1 MHLSVHLEN
10 GQRVYFTEDNVIHKI
25 INPQKTTLMAFFELC
40 QVDNFAK
47 TLLYCEVPAY
57 YVWKNSK
64 FYRRKKGKAV
74 SGYPEIKKDQV
85 LGRVYTVHPGNAEC
99 YYLRLLLH
107 KIPGPTSFTALK
119 IVTGVVQPSFQAA
132 CKALGVLEDDV
143 HWNST
148 LKEASISESPN
159 KIRELFAIIL
169 VFCQVGDPMK
179 LWEKHRD
186 SLSEDVKK
194 QIEAQQGNIDLYLDI
209 VYNQCLILL
218 EDIVISMSGKDL
230 LQFGFLSPSREARS
244 AISNHQYVK
253 ELAYDTV
260 HLSEI
265 VAENVPKLNQEQKEI
280 HDKILNSISS
290 NSGQCERSIAI
301 AVASSGIAATLIDG
315 GKTAHSAFKLPLNLH
330 HSESINCNIS
340 KQRDMAHVLREAKLI
355 IWDECTMAHK
365 KGIEALNRT
374 LQDIRGCNQIMG
386 GLTVLLSGDF
396 RQTLP
401 VVLRG
406 TRADIVKACLK
417 TSFLW
422 PHIKVVSLKI
432 NMRVHLQHD
441 LRAEIFPNNSLI

>member
-1 MHLSVHLEN
+1 
-10 GQRVYFTEDNVIHKI
+10 
-25 INPQKTTLMAFFELC
+25 
-40 QVDNFAK
+40 
-47 TLLYCEVPAY
+47 
-57 YVWKNSK
+57 
-64 FYRRKKGKAV
+64 
-74 SGYPEIKKDQV
+74 
-85 LGRVYTVHPGNAEC
+85 
-99 YYLRLLLH
+99 
-107 KIPGPTSFTALK
+107 
-119 IVTGVVQPSFQAA
+119 
-132 CKALGVLEDDV
+132 
-143 HWNST
+143 
-148 LKEASISESPN
+148 
-159 KIRELFAIIL
+159 
-169 VFCQVGDPMK
+169 MK

-218 EDIVISMSGKDL
+218 EDIVISMSGKAL
-230 LQFGFLSPSREARS
+230 LQFGFLSPSREARF

-280 HDKILNSISS
+280 YNKILNSISS
-290 NSGQCERSIAI
+290 NSGQCYFLDSPGGTGKTFLINLLLAKIRCERSIAI
-301 AVASSGIAATLIDG
+301 AVASSGIAATLIDE

-330 HSESINCNIS
+330 HSEFVNCNIS
-340 KQRDMAHVLREAKLI
+340 KQSDMAHVLREAILI

-374 LQDIRGCNQIMG
+374 LQDIRGCHQIMG

-406 TRADIVKACLK
+406 TRVDIVKACLK
-417 TSFLW
+417 TSFLR
-422 PHIKVVSLKI
+422 PHIKVVSLRI
-432 NMRVHLQHD
+432 NMLVHLQHD
-441 LRAEIFPNNSLI
+441 LRAEIFSKLLIDIGDGKIKEMEGRINILESLRNMVGDLITLTERIYPNIHQIGIDCSSWFKERAILTPTNDSANNINNFLLNKLTTKHAKYESVDSVMEAKDAVHYPVEFLNTLNPLSGYLPPEKLFQKR

>member
-1 MHLSVHLEN
+1 
-10 GQRVYFTEDNVIHKI
+10 
-25 INPQKTTLMAFFELC
+25 
-40 QVDNFAK
+40 
-47 TLLYCEVPAY
+47 
-57 YVWKNSK
+57 
-64 FYRRKKGKAV
+64 
-74 SGYPEIKKDQV
+74 
-85 LGRVYTVHPGNAEC
+85 
-99 YYLRLLLH
+99 
-107 KIPGPTSFTALK
+107 
-119 IVTGVVQPSFQAA
+119 
-132 CKALGVLEDDV
+132 
-143 HWNST
+143 
-148 LKEASISESPN
+148 
-159 KIRELFAIIL
+159 
-169 VFCQVGDPMK
+169 
-179 LWEKHRD
+179 
-186 SLSEDVKK
+186 
-194 QIEAQQGNIDLYLDI
+194 
-209 VYNQCLILL
+209 
-218 EDIVISMSGKDL
+218 MSGKAL

-265 VAENVPKLNQEQKEI
+265 LAENVPKLNQEQKEI
-280 HDKILNSISS
+280 YDKILNSISS
-290 NSGQCERSIAI
+290 NSGQCYFLDSPGGTGKTFLINLLLAKIRYERSIAI

-422 PHIKVVSLKI
+422 PHIKVVSLRI

-441 LRAEIFPNNSLI
+441 LRAEIFPDYSLI

>member
-1 MHLSVHLEN
+1 MLTAQKISKVLPEGN
-10 GQRVYFTEDNVIHKI
+10 SNRRRWISPQYLRSPEDGGIVTKI
-25 INPQKTTLMAFFELC
+25 KEG
-40 QVDNFAK
+40 
-47 TLLYCEVPAY
+47 
-57 YVWKNSK
+57 
-64 FYRRKKGKAV
+64 KKGKAV

-107 KIPGPTSFTALK
+107 KIPGPTSFTAIK

-132 CKALGVLEDDV
+132 CKALGLLEKDA
-143 HWNST
+143 HWSRK
-148 LKEASISESPN
+148 LEEASIPESSN

-169 VFCQVGDPMK
+169 VFCQVGDQMK
-179 LWEKHRD
+179 LWEKRLD

-218 EDIVISMSGKDL
+218 EDIVISRSGKAL

-244 AISNHQYVK
+244 AISNHQR
-253 ELAYDTV
+253 
-260 HLSEI
+260 
-265 VAENVPKLNQEQKEI
+265 
-280 HDKILNSISS
+280 
-290 NSGQCERSIAI
+290 ERNIAI
-301 AVASSGIAATLIDG
+301 AVAFSGIAAILIDG

-330 HSESINCNIS
+330 HSESVNYNIS
-340 KQRDMAHVLREAKLI
+340 KQSDMAPVLREAKLI
-355 IWDECTMAHK
+355 IWDECTVTHK

-386 GLTVLLSGDF
+386 GLTILLSCDF
-396 RQTLP
+396 RQTLY

-406 TRADIVKACLK
+406 TREDIVKACLN

-422 PHIKVVSLKI
+422 PHIKVVFLRI
-432 NMRVHLQHD
+432 NMRVH
-441 LRAEIFPNNSLI
+441 P

>member
-1 MHLSVHLEN
+1 MGFVKIDPKWRCGELR
-10 GQRVYFTEDNVIHKI
+10 GVI
-25 INPQKTTLMAFFELC
+25 
-40 QVDNFAK
+40 
-47 TLLYCEVPAY
+47 
-57 YVWKNSK
+57 
-64 FYRRKKGKAV
+64 
-74 SGYPEIKKDQV
+74 
-85 LGRVYTVHPGNAEC
+85 
-99 YYLRLLLH
+99 
-107 KIPGPTSFTALK
+107 
-119 IVTGVVQPSFQAA
+119 GVVQPSFQAA
-132 CKALGVLEDDV
+132 RKALGLLEDDA

-148 LKEASISESPN
+148 LEEASISESPN

-218 EDIVISMSGKDL
+218 EVISMSGKDL

-260 HLSEI
+260 HLSET
-265 VAENVPKLNQEQKEI
+265 VAENAPKLNQEQKEI
-280 HDKILNSISS
+280 YDKILNSISS
-290 NSGQCERSIAI
+290 N
-301 AVASSGIAATLIDG
+301 SGIAATLIDG

-330 HSESINCNIS
+330 HSESVNCNIS
-340 KQRDMAHVLREAKLI
+340 KQSDMAHVLREAKLI

-406 TRADIVKACLK
+406 TRADIIKACLK

-422 PHIKVVSLKI
+422 PHIKVVSLRI

-441 LRAEIFPNNSLI
+441 LREEIFFFQTTHWYRRRKD

>member
-1 MHLSVHLEN
+1 
-10 GQRVYFTEDNVIHKI
+10 
-25 INPQKTTLMAFFELC
+25 
-40 QVDNFAK
+40 
-47 TLLYCEVPAY
+47 
-57 YVWKNSK
+57 
-64 FYRRKKGKAV
+64 
-74 SGYPEIKKDQV
+74 
-85 LGRVYTVHPGNAEC
+85 
-99 YYLRLLLH
+99 
-107 KIPGPTSFTALK
+107 
-119 IVTGVVQPSFQAA
+119 
-132 CKALGVLEDDV
+132 
-143 HWNST
+143 
-148 LKEASISESPN
+148 
-159 KIRELFAIIL
+159 
-169 VFCQVGDPMK
+169 
-179 LWEKHRD
+179 
-186 SLSEDVKK
+186 
-194 QIEAQQGNIDLYLDI
+194 
-209 VYNQCLILL
+209 
-218 EDIVISMSGKDL
+218 MSGKDL

-280 HDKILNSISS
+280 YDKILNSISS
-290 NSGQCERSIAI
+290 NSDQCYFLDSPGGTGKIINLLLAKIRCERSIAI

-330 HSESINCNIS
+330 HSESVNCNIS
-340 KQRDMAHVLREAKLI
+340 KQSDMAHVLREAKLI
-355 IWDECTMAHK
+355 IRDECTMAHK

-432 NMRVHLQHD
+432 NIRVHLQHD
-441 LRAEIFPNNSLI
+441 LRAEIFPNYSLI